1 MTRHFTSRQG
11 VHKTDSVS
19 SAPTGHGSDS
29 LLFLQMNAPEV
40 PLEFPLKVQLEVPL
54 STFLKGVIYTQTS
67 TAGEGGD
74 FPVFLPYKEIV
85 RER

>member
-40 PLEFPLKVQLEVPL
+40 PLEFPLKLKVQLEVPL
-54 STFLKGVIYTQTS
+54 STFLKVVYIHTLN
-67 TAGEGGD
+67 
-74 FPVFLPYKEIV
+74 P
-85 RER
+85 